1 MKNDEEKA
9 ISFLED
15 AKDALVRYRLKLK
28 EGNVKDALFW
38 IDVAWMMLHAGAWF
52 LRDRQFLFDQ
62 IGDIC
67 NDIRCMKRK
76 TPSDFRTMVKVMRN
90 DIDVIIESLK

>member
-1 MKNDEEKA
+1 MKNEEKA
-9 ISFLED
+9 ISFLEE

-38 IDVAWMMLHAGAWF
+38 IDVAWLMLHGGAWF

-62 IGDIC
+62 IMDIC
-67 NDIRCMKRK
+67 NDIRSMKRK
-76 TPSDFRTMVKVMRN
+76 TPSNFRTMVKRIRE
-90 DIDVIIESLK
+90 DIDLIIESLK